1 MAPSED
7 NLIVLPSRYKPLIP
21 HPVQL
26 EWNASTARFNV
37 VPAGRRSGKTER
49 AKRKLVRRALAA
61 VDTPWDDP
69 HFFAAGP
76 TRDQAKRMYWS
87 DLKAM
92 VPPELIA
99 NISESELVIK
109 LVTNVHIHVIGMDK
123 PERVE
128 GSPWDGGIMD
138 EYANMKAHAWPNHV
152 RPALSDRRGW
162 CDFIGVPEG
171 RNHYYELYM
180 RAISGE
186 DPDWRGFTWKSADIL
201 PADEVESAR
210 RDLDELVFQ
219 QEYEA
224 SFVNFVGR
232 VYYPF
237 EVATHTHKN
246 VQYNPN
252 LPLIFCFD
260 FNVAPG
266 VAAVL
271 QEQPELPNGLPGTAV
286 IAEVYIPQGSN
297 TPMVCRKLIN
307 MYEKHPGLIY
317 CYGDATGGN
326 AGSAKVQG
334 SDWDL
339 IRATL
344 RPVFQD
350 RLRFAVDS
358 SNPPERSR
366 VNAVN
371 SRLKTTTGEVRLMV
385 NPITAKNVVRDFE
398 GVRCV
403 EGGSGE
409 IDKDT
414 DKTLTHITDA
424 IGYYIHKRFPILKT
438 VAQRSF

>member
-1 MAPSED
+1 VSEV
-7 NLIVLPSRYKPLIP
+7 ITLPKRYYPLIP
-21 HPVQL
+21 QPDQIA
-26 EWNASTARFNV
+26 WMNSTKRFNV

-49 AKRKLVRRALAA
+49 AKRKLARKALEA
-61 VDTPWDDP
+61 VDTVWDDP

-76 TRDQAKRMYWS
+76 TRDQAKRMYWA

-92 VPPELIA
+92 FIPDMIA
-99 NISESELVIK
+99 EIRESELIIR

-128 GSPWDGGIMD
+128 GSPWDGGILD
-138 EYANMKAHAWPNHV
+138 EYANMKPHAWPNHV

-180 RAISGE
+180 RGLSG
-186 DPDWRGFTWKSADIL
+186 DKADADWASFTWKSAEIL
-201 PADEVESAR
+201 PAEEVESAR

-232 VYYPF
+232 VYYQF
-237 EVATHTHKN
+237 DFATHAHKD

-252 LPLIFCFD
+252 LPLIFAFD

-286 IAEVYIPQGSN
+286 VAEVYIPQGSN
-297 TPMVCRKLIN
+297 TPMVCRKLAN
-307 MYEKHPGLIY
+307 MYPNHKHAIY
-317 CYGDATGGN
+317 CYGDATGGSS
-326 AGSAKVQG
+326 GSAKVQG

-339 IRATL
+339 IRASL
-344 RPVFQD
+344 RPVYGEQ
-350 RLRFAVDS
+350 LRFAVDS
-358 SNPPERSR
+358 SNPLERAR

-371 SRLKTTTGEVRLMV
+371 SRLKTASGEVRMMV
-385 NPITAKNVVRDFE
+385 NPEKCKNIIRDLE

-414 DKTLTHITDA
+414 DKTMTHLTDA
-424 IGYYIHKRFPILKT
+424 MGVLH
-438 VAQRSF
+438 